1 MSTMPMQQLILLL
14 VGVPPTPS
22 SLRVRVWRRLRSLGA
37 VPLKRSAY
45 LLPDT
50 PERYEDFQW
59 LVREIQREGGDAT
72 LIRVQQIENVSQ
84 DDVLRLLHE
93 PRDLDYRQLA
103 ARYRKVLKKL
113 EQKSSAKSPRVQEE
127 LARLAKDHQ
136 RIRDVDFFGAPGGA
150 EVRRLEEVVAMRTRR
165 PEPVRRENRPTLD
178 LTKLKGRRWVTRPR
192 PHIDRI
198 VSAWLIKRFIDT
210 DAQFLFAPPAEFPQ
224 DAIPFDAP
232 GVELSHQ
239 GEDCTFET
247 LVKRASLRDRRLKRL
262 SELVHEADLRDGKYP
277 TKRRAVS
284 MSRCA
289 PSSPPRP
296 TITRSSGRAW
306 RSSKAC
312 TPRPPGEEHRDADP
326 VAGRCARSLVATRV
340 HRRRRTGLPPSRRR
354 PNPGPRRSERAGS
367 GRWLPYQGRRPGGR
381 A

>member
-1 MSTMPMQQLILLL
+1 MKLLFHRGVDPATLLL
-14 VGVPPTPS
+14 LLFGVPPTPS

-59 LVREIQREGGDAT
+59 LAQEIQREGGDAT

-84 DDVLRLLHE
+84 DDVRRLFHE

-113 EQKSSAKSPRVQEE
+113 EQKSSAKSARVHEE

-165 PEPVRRENRPTLD
+165 PEPVRREARPTLD

-198 VSAWLIKRFIDT
+198 ASAWLIKRFIDT

-262 SELVHEADLRDGKYP
+262 SEIVHEADLRDGKYP
-277 TKRRAVS
+277 HEEARGIDVAVRALLAAS
-284 MSRCA
+284 
-289 PSSPPRP
+289 
-296 TITRSSGRAW
+296 
-306 RSSKAC
+306 
-312 TPRPPGEEHRDADP
+312 ADDHQ
-326 VAGRCARSLVATRV
+326 VLGQGMAIFEGLYAT
-340 HRRRRTGLPPSRRR
+340 TSRR
-354 PNPGPRRSERAGS
+354 GTS
-367 GRWLPYQGRRPGGR
+367 
-381 A
+381 

>member
-1 MSTMPMQQLILLL
+1 MKLLFHSHMGPATLLLLL

-59 LVREIQREGGDAT
+59 LAQEIQRGGGDAT

-84 DDVLRLLHE
+84 DDVRRLFHE

-113 EQKSSAKSPRVQEE
+113 EQKSSANSPRVHEE

-150 EVRRLEEVVAMRTRR
+150 EVRRLEEIIAMRTRR
-165 PEPVRRENRPTLD
+165 PEPVRREARPTLD

-198 VSAWLIKRFIDT
+198 ASAWLIKRFIDT

-277 TKRRAVS
+277 HEEARGIDVAIRALL
-284 MSRCA
+284 A
-289 PSSPPRP
+289 ASPDDHQVLAQ
-296 TITRSSGRAW
+296 GMALFE
-306 RSSKAC
+306 
-312 TPRPPGEEHRDADP
+312 G
-326 VAGRCARSLVATRV
+326 LYAT
-340 HRRRRTGLPPSRRR
+340 TSRR
-354 PNPGPRRSERAGS
+354 GTS
-367 GRWLPYQGRRPGGR
+367 
-381 A
+381 